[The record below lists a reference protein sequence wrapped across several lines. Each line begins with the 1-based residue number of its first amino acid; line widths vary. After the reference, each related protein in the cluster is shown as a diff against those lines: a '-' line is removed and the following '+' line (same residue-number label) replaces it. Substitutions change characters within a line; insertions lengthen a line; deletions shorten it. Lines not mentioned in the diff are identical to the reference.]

1 MECVTLPTSEK
12 IQTQKILQTWLH
24 FSPALEHE
32 LYVQVYPL
40 LSCQK
45 ILSAPLLFSSPF
57 SLFEIGFKVLM

>member
-1 MECVTLPTSEK
+1 MEYVTLPTSEK
-12 IQTQKILQTWLH
+12 MEIQKILETWFH

-32 LYVQVYPL
+32 LYVQVYSL

-57 SLFEIGFKVLM
+57 SLFEIGSKVLM